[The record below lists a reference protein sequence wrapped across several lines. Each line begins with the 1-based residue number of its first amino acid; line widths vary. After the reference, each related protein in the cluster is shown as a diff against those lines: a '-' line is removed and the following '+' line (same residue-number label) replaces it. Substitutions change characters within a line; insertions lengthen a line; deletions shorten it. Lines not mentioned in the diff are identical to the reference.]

1 MIKPLASAAELHAS
15 FLGLKRFERTGMV
28 VLLILLVLGVFV
40 VPVVLPSGAASR
52 FAMDVLLTLIL
63 LSGIVAV
70 AEYRWTAIVL
80 AVLSFIAMVLR
91 WSEWFVSETLLPG
104 LLPIS
109 AAAALLILALAVG
122 TTVFVSRRAVA
133 ARILGAVVLYLL
145 IGLIWG
151 FAYFAI
157 ETFQPGALAAP
168 ADGEKG
174 IVRWI
179 YFSFVTLTTVGY
191 GDITPVARAARSLA
205 IFEGLLGQ
213 LYPAIILGKLLSLPT
228 SERSSS
234 DGSP

>member
-1 MIKPLASAAELHAS
+1 
-15 FLGLKRFERTGMV
+15 MV

-52 FAMDVLLTLIL
+52 LAMDVLVTLIL

-70 AEYRWTAIVL
+70 AEYRWAAIVL
-80 AVLSFIAMVLR
+80 AVLSFIAIALR

-109 AAAALLILALAVG
+109 AAAALLILALAVS

-151 FAYFAI
+151 FAV
-157 ETFQPGALAAP
+157 ETFYPGAFAVP

-191 GDITPVARAARSLA
+191 GDITPLARGARSLA
-205 IFEGLLGQ
+205 IFEALIGQ